1 MAYLARDFPERG
13 AREIESRGLPQN
25 PPHLTEITEA
35 LVRAAQNGD
44 DAASRTIVQS
54 LQRPV
59 IATVFRFLG
68 PGWRRE
74 VEDIA
79 QEIFLKVFRAL
90 PAFDATRAKFT
101 TWVYTF
107 VRNHCYDVLK
117 RRRLPTT
124 SLHAVADDEAPRD
137 VRDDRESLPTQNL
150 ENEELGRKIGE
161 ALATLGED
169 QRMVF
174 VLREYED
181 LDYAEIAAITGVN
194 EGTVKS
200 RLFRAKEALRQ
211 QLAPWLQ
218 PEA

>member
-1 MAYLARDFPERG
+1 M
-13 AREIESRGLPQN
+13 
-25 PPHLTEITEA
+25 TEITET
-35 LVRAAQNGD
+35 LVRAAQHGD
-44 DAASRTIVQS
+44 EAAARAIVQE
-54 LQRPV
+54 LHRP
-59 IATVFRFLG
+59 ILATIFRFLG
-68 PGWRRE
+68 AGWRRE

-90 PAFDATRAKFT
+90 GAFDPARAKFT

-124 SLHAVADDEAPRD
+124 SLQAVAADEPARD
-137 VRDDRESLPTQNL
+137 VVDRRELPPSKTL
-150 ENEELGRKIGE
+150 ENQELGRRIGE
-161 ALATLGED
+161 ALSTLGED

-174 VLREYED
+174 ILREYEN

-200 RLFRAKEALRQ
+200 RLFRAKEALRE
-211 QLAPWLQ
+211 QLAPYLQ
-218 PEA
+218 AGA

>member
-1 MAYLARDFPERG
+1 VTE
-13 AREIESRGLPQN
+13 
-25 PPHLTEITEA
+25 LTETV
-35 LVRAAQNGD
+35 VRAAQNGD
-44 DAASRTIVQS
+44 QAACRTIVEG

-59 IATVFRFLG
+59 LATIFRFLG
-68 PGWRRE
+68 PSWRRE

-79 QEIFLKVFRAL
+79 QEVFLKVFRAL
-90 PAFDATRAKFT
+90 PMFDAQRAKFT

-124 SLHAVADDEAPRD
+124 SLQATPDDGPPREL
-137 VRDDRESLPTQNL
+137 VDRREQLPTAGI
-150 ENEELGRKIGE
+150 ENQELGRRIGE

-174 VLREYED
+174 VLREYES
-181 LDYAEIAAITGVN
+181 LDYSEIAAITGVN

-200 RLFRAKEALRQ
+200 RLFRAKEALRE
-211 QLAPWLQ
+211 QLAPYLR
-218 PEA
+218 AGA